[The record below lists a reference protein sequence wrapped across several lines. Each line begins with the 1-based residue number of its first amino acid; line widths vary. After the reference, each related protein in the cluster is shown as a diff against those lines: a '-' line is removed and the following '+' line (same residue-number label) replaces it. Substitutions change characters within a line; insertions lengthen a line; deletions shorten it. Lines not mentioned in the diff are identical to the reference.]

1 MEQTSRKAVIYALLA
16 NLGIAIFKIFAALI
30 SRSSSMLAEG
40 YHSISD
46 TLNQVLLLVG
56 LKRGQKTASRLHP
69 FGYGKE
75 QFFWS
80 FVVAIILF
88 GIAGTLSIREGLHKY
103 QHPGPISH
111 IWLNY
116 LAIGVAI
123 VFETFA
129 LRIVIMQLKK
139 EIKEENHKNWIEGLK
154 NSKNPVILTVLF
166 EDSLALLGLV
176 IAGLAITLVQLTGIL
191 VIDAIASIIIG
202 ALLMVFALF
211 LANETRKLL
220 VGEAVTPYKRRR
232 ILNILAEFDEINAV
246 VSLKT
251 MHLSA
256 EEVLVAVELNYRD
269 EMKSDDIE
277 AVNDRIE
284 VKIREVI
291 PQSKIYLE
299 PESLDHS

>member
-1 MEQTSRKAVIYALLA
+1 MEQTSRKAVIYALIA
-16 NLGIAIFKIFAALI
+16 NLGIAIFKIFAALL

-46 TLNQVLLLVG
+46 TLNQVLLLLG
-56 LKRGQKTASRLHP
+56 LKRCQKAACRLHP
-69 FGYGKE
+69 FGHGKE

-88 GIAGTLSIREGLHKY
+88 GIAGTLSIREGLHRY
-103 QHPGPISH
+103 QHPEPISH
-111 IWLNY
+111 VWLTY

-129 LRIVIMQLKK
+129 LRIAVQQLKK
-139 EIKEENHKNWIEGLK
+139 EIKEEKHKNWIEGLK
-154 NSKNPVILTVLF
+154 NSKDPVILTVLF
-166 EDSLALLGLV
+166 EDSLALLGLF

-202 ALLMVFALF
+202 VLLMVFALF

-232 ILNILAEFDEINAV
+232 ILNILAEFDEINTV

-284 VKIREVI
+284 AKIREII
-291 PQSKIYLE
+291 PHSKIYLE
-299 PESLDHS
+299 PESLKDS